1 MVRAIRVA
9 AALCFFC
16 ALIVPT
22 AGCSRDPYQTTV
34 KKVSFVEESTSTITP
49 IERGKI
55 RREAL
60 ASVRRGVAAWLA
72 DDAEAMRQYF
82 SEEQLEYYAKL
93 RDESK
98 RTGRYRIRKHS
109 EGMMDVIDMSPDGTE
124 VSVTYAFVNDSYWAD
139 SKGRVLEK
147 PTHKKSQI
155 QIGAKKID
163 GKWIIVRMIGVP
175 ETIR

>member
-1 MVRAIRVA
+1 MARTVRVA
-9 AALCFFC
+9 ATLCVSC
-16 ALIVPT
+16 ALLVPM

-34 KKVSFVEESTSTITP
+34 RKVPPVESTSTITP

-60 ASVRRGVAAWLA
+60 ASVRQGVAAWLA
-72 DDAEAMRQYF
+72 DDGEAMKRYF
-82 SEEQLEYYAKL
+82 SQEQVEYYAKL
-93 RDESK
+93 REESK
-98 RTGRYRIRKHS
+98 RENRYRIRKHS
-109 EGMMDVIDMSPDGTE
+109 DGKMDVIDMSPDGTE

-147 PTHKKSQI
+147 PTHKESQI
-155 QIGAKKID
+155 QIGAKRID
-163 GKWIIVRMIGVP
+163 GRWLIVRMIGVP